1 MLFCDERRIDPMG
14 SGYKSWPF
22 REAEKPAAR
31 LKQAGIAPGT
41 PVRFETGF
49 GPSGLPHVGTFAE
62 VARTT
67 WVMNAFRE
75 RTGAEAE
82 LIAFSDDLDGL
93 RKVPLNLPGKE
104 MLQSNLGKPLSSI
117 PDPFGCCDSYSG
129 HMNGK
134 LREFLDRHGF
144 EYRFQSAKEAYRN
157 GDFNEG
163 LAILMQKLDEVR
175 NVILPTLGEDKRE
188 GWFPFFPICESCGG
202 VNTTSVTECFPSRNA
217 VAYKCDREFG
227 CGADGDVSIFD
238 GKVKTGW
245 KVDWALRWFSYDIAY
260 EMYGKDLIES
270 ARLSGKII
278 RIMGKP
284 PPAALVYEMFL
295 DEDGRKISKSVGK
308 GLTVDTWMDYAPIE
322 SLLYYI
328 FQNPRKARRLFWDM
342 VPRVV
347 DDYIDTLRGWPDV
360 KEEEKPDSV
369 LWHIFNRGA
378 AVPEYG
384 SSINYSIVHNLL
396 SALGMESGDLVRE
409 YLEAYDPEAKA
420 YPEIIDDIVEKSLL
434 FYRDF
439 VLPKKQYRKPTPR
452 EKEILRAILARADA
466 MEDWSDEQALQSV
479 PFDVAREFGE
489 KPPDVFRVFY
499 QVILGQ
505 ERGPRFGGFAKLAG
519 RESCR
524 TLFEK
529 RLGADPASD

>member
-1 MLFCDERRIDPMG
+1 MA
-14 SGYKSWPF
+14 SKYKSWPF

-31 LKQAGIAPGT
+31 LRRPGVDT
-41 PVRFETGF
+41 GAPVRFETGF
-49 GPSGLPHVGTFAE
+49 GPSGLPHIGTFAE

-67 WVMNAFRE
+67 WVINAFRE
-75 RTGAEAE
+75 MTGAPAE

-93 RKVPLNLPGKE
+93 RKVPLNLPEKE

-117 PDPFGCCDSYSG
+117 PDPFRCCDSFSD

-144 EYRFQSAKEAYRN
+144 EYHFQSAKDAYGN

-163 LAILMQKLDEVR
+163 LAILMQKMEEVK
-175 NVILPTLGEDKRE
+175 NVILPTMGEDKRE

-202 VNTTSVTECFPSRNA
+202 VNTTSVSECDSSRNT
-217 VAYKCDREFG
+217 VAYRCDREFG
-227 CGADGDVSIFD
+227 CGADGKVSIFD

-270 ARLSGKII
+270 AKLSGRII

-284 PPAALVYEMFL
+284 PPAGLVYEMFL

-322 SLLYYI
+322 SLLFYV

-347 DDYIDTLRGWPDV
+347 DDYLETLRSWSGLS
-360 KEEEKPDSV
+360 EEKKPDSV
-369 LWHIFNRGA
+369 LWHIFSKGTG
-378 AVPEYG
+378 VPEYG
-384 SSINYSIVHNLL
+384 SSINYSTVHNLL
-396 SALGMESGDLVRE
+396 SALGLESGDLVRE
-409 YLEAYDPEAKA
+409 YLETYDPETKR
-420 YPEIIDDIVEKSLL
+420 YPEILDALVEKSLL

-439 VLPKKQYRKPTPR
+439 VLPKKQYREPTPR
-452 EKEILRAILARADA
+452 EKEILKA
-466 MEDWSDEQALQSV
+466 MLTGAEAVGDWTDEQALQSV
-479 PFDVAREFGE
+479 PFDVAREFDE
-489 KPPDVFRVFY
+489 KPPAVFKIFY
-499 QVILGQ
+499 EVILGQ

-519 RESCR
+519 KKSCR
-524 TLFEK
+524 AIFEK
-529 RLGADPASD
+529 RLQAS